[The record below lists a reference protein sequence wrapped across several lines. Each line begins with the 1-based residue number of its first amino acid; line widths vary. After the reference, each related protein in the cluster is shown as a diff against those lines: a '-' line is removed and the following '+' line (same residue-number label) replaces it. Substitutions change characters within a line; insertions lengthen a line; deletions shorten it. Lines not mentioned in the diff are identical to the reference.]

1 MQENSANKY
10 HIMNKIW
17 EKKKFT
23 MMRKFAVL
31 KHTDLIF
38 TTGEEDKM
46 FEKLRTI
53 LGKTDA
59 EILRI
64 IIDS

>member
-1 MQENSANKY
+1 
-10 HIMNKIW
+10 MNKIW

-23 MMRKFAVL
+23 LMRKFTIL
-31 KHTDLIF
+31 KQTDLIF

-46 FEKLRTI
+46 FEKLRTK